1 MTTLIRQIIFIVF
14 GFFTLGC
21 LAQDKLTNE
30 FHLTSKNKTKTI
42 RSKQEI
48 RIISKWRWD
57 YDSTQVDIHPQ
68 ADSAFR
74 VSNDTFMV
82 RPSIL
87 FNQKFISSGIVSRNS
102 PDYPLN
108 STYVVKLPI
117 SAIDK
122 IKVKRQYITI
132 PTFILGYAA
141 LTSAVFVAPIVSI
154 DKNFNVDR
162 YKKVAGYSLA
172 AATTML
178 SINLALGTKTYHIK
192 PHKNRKTWKLK

>member
-74 VSNDTFMV
+74 V
-82 RPSIL
+82 
-87 FNQKFISSGIVSRNS
+87 
-102 PDYPLN
+102 
-108 STYVVKLPI
+108 
-117 SAIDK
+117 
-122 IKVKRQYITI
+122 
-132 PTFILGYAA
+132 
-141 LTSAVFVAPIVSI
+141 
-154 DKNFNVDR
+154 
-162 YKKVAGYSLA
+162 
-172 AATTML
+172 
-178 SINLALGTKTYHIK
+178 
-192 PHKNRKTWKLK
+192 